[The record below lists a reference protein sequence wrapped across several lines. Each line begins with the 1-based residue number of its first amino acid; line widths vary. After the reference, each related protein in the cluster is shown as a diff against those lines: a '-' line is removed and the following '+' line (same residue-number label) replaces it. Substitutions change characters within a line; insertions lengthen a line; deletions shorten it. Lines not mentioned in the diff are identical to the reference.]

1 MEYKNL
7 LIETVD
13 GITTLTVN
21 RPQVL
26 NALNSEVVQEL
37 ECALYELDLDSAV
50 KAVVVTGAG
59 EKAFVAGAD
68 IKEMAGMSSFDAHD
82 FSRRGQR
89 LMLLMERMRKP
100 VIAAVNGYALGGGLE
115 LALACDFIY
124 ASEKAKF
131 GFPEVGLG
139 VIPGFGGTQNLARLI
154 GPNKANELVF
164 SGRIIGAAQACE
176 WGIVNELCAPEELL
190 SRALDTAREIAAKGP
205 LGVAYAKDAI
215 ANGLNMTKE
224 DGFRYEASLFGVL
237 FATGDQREGMG
248 AFLEKRSTNFTG
260 K

>member
-7 LIETVD
+7 LLETTN
-13 GITTLTVN
+13 GITTLTIN

-26 NALNSEVVQEL
+26 NALNSEVVREL
-37 ECALYELDLDSAV
+37 ECALYELDLNTTVTAIV
-50 KAVVVTGAG
+50 LTGAG

-68 IKEMAGMSSFDAHD
+68 IKEMADISAFTAHD
-82 FSRRGQR
+82 FARRGQR
-89 LMLLMERMRKP
+89 LMLLINKMRKP

-164 SGRIIGAAQACE
+164 SGRIITAAKALS
-176 WGIVNELCAPEELL
+176 WGIVNEVFPPEELL
-190 SRALDTAREIAAKGP
+190 TKALETAREISAKGT
-205 LGVAYAKDAI
+205 LGVAYAKEVI
-215 ANGLNMTKE
+215 ASGMNMTKE

-237 FATGDQREGMG
+237 FATEDQREGMG
-248 AFLEKRSTNFTG
+248 AFLEKRAAEFKG